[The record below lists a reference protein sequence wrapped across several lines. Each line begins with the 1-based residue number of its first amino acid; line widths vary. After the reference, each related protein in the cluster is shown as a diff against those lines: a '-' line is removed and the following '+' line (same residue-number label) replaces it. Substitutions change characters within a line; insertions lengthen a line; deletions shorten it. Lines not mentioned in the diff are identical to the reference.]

1 MVKNRIEFWFKDRND
16 LYRQLPV
23 NPPEIEY
30 SSPFGMNRVNIASLG
45 EVAIPGERGL
55 KTITFSSFF
64 PRDFNASYRE
74 YEGGPSP
81 WEWVKRIEMWRD
93 DRRNIRLIIAGT
105 PISIPVFVE
114 EFTLQPEKAGAPGDV
129 YYTITLVEYR
139 PLTGEMKEVTSKGEV
154 KGASTTRPNSEK
166 KQSKTYT
173 VVSGDSLW
181 KIAKSEYADGSKWQ
195 RIYDANKS
203 VIGKDPNKIKPGQKL
218 VIPK

>member
-1 MVKNRIEFWFKDRND
+1 MAKNRIEFWFKDRND
-16 LYRQLPV
+16 IYRQLPV

-30 SSPFGMNRVNIASLG
+30 SSPYGMNRVNIASLG
-45 EVAIPGERGL
+45 EVALPGERGL

-114 EFTLQPEKAGAPGDV
+114 SFDIQPEKAGSPGDI

-139 PLTGEMKEVTSKGEV
+139 PIQAEVTAKV
-154 KGASTTRPNSEK
+154 VTPKTTTA
-166 KQSKTYT
+166 QSKRPATETTKPKSHT
-173 VVSGDSLW
+173 VKAGDSLW
-181 KIAKSEYADGSKWQ
+181 NIAKSVYGDGSQWKK
-195 RIYDANKS
+195 IYDANKKT
-203 VIGKDPNKIKPGQKL
+203 IGKDKDEIKPGQKL

>member
-1 MVKNRIEFWFKDRND
+1 MAKNRIEFWFKDRND

-30 SSPFGMNRVNIASLG
+30 SSPFGMNKINIASLG
-45 EVAIPGERGL
+45 EVALPGERGL

-114 EFTLQPEKAGAPGDV
+114 SFDIQPEKAGSPGDI
-129 YYTITLVEYR
+129 YYSITLVEYR
-139 PLTGEMKEVTSKGEV
+139 PIQAEVSAKATSP
-154 KGASTTRPNSEK
+154 TTSQA
-166 KQSKTYT
+166 QSKRPVTGKPTPKTHT
-173 VVSGDSLW
+173 VKVGDSLW
-181 KIAKSEYADGSKWQ
+181 NIAKAVYGDGSQWKK
-195 RIYDANKS
+195 IYDANKKT
-203 VIGKDPNKIKPGQKL
+203 IGKNPNAIKAGQKL